1 MDKPYRECES
11 GTSTPLGA
19 PMTNEPD
26 TNEPDGKTETLVAH
40 LLPVSQQIGRN
51 VMAALDDPDSVAV
64 LTTVVP
70 GVGADRVVS
79 VGLTPKQLHDVGI
92 LLQEIEEEDEDA
104 AEDEQR
110 CIGFQCKVS
119 KD

>member
-1 MDKPYRECES
+1 MDKPCRECES
-11 GTSTPLGA
+11 GASTLLGA
-19 PMTNEPD
+19 TMTNEPD
-26 TNEPDGKTETLVAH
+26 TTKRDGKTETLVAH
-40 LLPVSQQIGRN
+40 LLPVSEQIGRN

-64 LTTVVP
+64 LTTVVT

-79 VGLTPKQLHDVGI
+79 VGLTPKQMHDVGV

-104 AEDEQR
+104 AQDDQR

>member
-1 MDKPYRECES
+1 MSDQ
-11 GTSTPLGA
+11 
-19 PMTNEPD
+19 PD
-26 TNEPDGKTETLVAH
+26 INQPDGKTETMMAH
-40 LLPVSQQIGRN
+40 LLPISEQIGRN

-79 VGLTPKQLHDVGI
+79 VGLTPQQMHDVGI
-92 LLQEIEEEDEDA
+92 LLQEIEEEDDDA
-104 AEDEQR
+104 AQDEQR
-110 CIGFQCKVS
+110 CIGFQCQVS

>member
-1 MDKPYRECES
+1 MSDQ
-11 GTSTPLGA
+11 
-19 PMTNEPD
+19 PD
-26 TNEPDGKTETLVAH
+26 INQPDGKTETMMAH
-40 LLPVSQQIGRN
+40 LLPISEQIGRN

-79 VGLTPKQLHDVGI
+79 VGLTPQQMHDVGI

-104 AEDEQR
+104 AQDEQR
-110 CIGFQCKVS
+110 CIGFQCQVS